1 MCGQTGASFNRAHY
15 TGAYCAML
23 AIGRRT
29 TPEALG
35 KQVPPMG
42 LDPPNL
48 DQQSVA
54 PRRARS
60 WLVVFRGLGHGRAIV
75 ILARVR
81 ARMSAQNQAKSQFD
95 AQYKGSGI
103 SSSISVC
110 RP

>member
-1 MCGQTGASFNRAHY
+1 MLSSGRAVSLRDRVARGQTGASFNRAHY

-23 AIGRRT
+23 ATGWRT

-60 WLVVFRGLGHGRAIV
+60 WLVVFRALDTAEP
-75 ILARVR
+75 
-81 ARMSAQNQAKSQFD
+81 S
-95 AQYKGSGI
+95 
-103 SSSISVC
+103 
-110 RP
+110 